1 MIKVENSMV
10 MIGAH
15 SSDEI
20 KKDYTEIA
28 RAICLYYIH
37 DEHMSENEAK
47 QKVMELTERA
57 LKFNTAAPE
66 KHMQASDW
74 MARMMREIFDGGPSC
89 T

>member
-10 MIGAH
+10 MIGVH
-15 SSDEI
+15 NSDEI
-20 KKDYTEIA
+20 KNDYKEIV
-28 RAICLYYIH
+28 RAICLYYRR
-37 DEHMSENEAK
+37 DEHLSDEEAK
-47 QKVMELTERA
+47 QKVRELTEEA
-57 LKFNTAAPE
+57 LKFKVAVPE

>member
-20 KKDYTEIA
+20 KKDYTEIV
-28 RAICLYYIH
+28 RAICLYYRREEH
-37 DEHMSENEAK
+37 LSDEEAK
-47 QKVMELTERA
+47 RKVRDLTDEA
-57 LKFNTAAPE
+57 LKFQVADPG
-66 KHMQASDW
+66 HMQAADW
-74 MARMMREIFDGGPSC
+74 VERLLRDIFEGGPSC

>member
-1 MIKVENSMV
+1 MIKVENSTV

-15 SSDEI
+15 SWDEI
-20 KKDYTEIA
+20 KKDYTEIV

-47 QKVMELTERA
+47 QKVMELTEEA
-57 LKFNTAAPE
+57 LKFKVAVPE

-74 MARMMREIFDGGPSC
+74 MARMMREIFDGGTSC